1 MEKDKNIEALI
12 KESGLVSAPKNF
24 TAQVMDRISSEPEQ
38 VTYKPLIGRFGK
50 LFILIMVMA
59 SITISIIFSEPSSF
73 LAERNIQLPQW
84 NLSLPNLPELN
95 FSTGLLAALSAVF
108 ILVATDSILR
118 KRKYVW

>member
-1 MEKDKNIEALI
+1 
-12 KESGLVSAPKNF
+12 
-24 TAQVMDRISSEPEQ
+24 
-38 VTYKPLIGRFGK
+38 
-50 LFILIMVMA
+50 MVMA

-73 LAERNIQLPQW
+73 LADRNIQLPQW

-95 FSTGLLAALSAVF
+95 FSTGLLAALLAVF